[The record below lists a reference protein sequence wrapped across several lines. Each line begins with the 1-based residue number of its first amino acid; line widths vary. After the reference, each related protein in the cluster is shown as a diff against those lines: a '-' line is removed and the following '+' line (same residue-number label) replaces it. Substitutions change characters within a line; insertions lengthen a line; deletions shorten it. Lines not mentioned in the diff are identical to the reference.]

1 MRDVQCKRCI
11 EYKGNWCDKK
21 RDDPDPY
28 MVRDCHWFRT
38 KTNFDGGVVMPDI
51 LIRGMEM
58 PKSCDDCFL
67 PLRYCPYAMKENGEC
82 PILPLPEGHGDLIDR
97 DALKK
102 RTPMVID
109 YSAGGFGTDGSIR
122 PVRGYGDWQ
131 IDQAPTIVPAEGGAE
146 DG

>member
-1 MRDVQCKRCI
+1 MA
-11 EYKGNWCDKK
+11 
-21 RDDPDPY
+21 
-28 MVRDCHWFRT
+28 
-38 KTNFDGGVVMPDI
+38 DI

-58 PKSCDDCFL
+58 PKDCIDCMFTTIDYDMCIL
-67 PLRYCPYAMKENGEC
+67 AKNDLMLCGGRPSWCPLV
-82 PILPLPEGHGDLIDR
+82 PLPEGHGRLIDA

-131 IDQAPTIVPAEGGAE
+131 IDQAPTIVPAEGGGE

>member
-1 MRDVQCKRCI
+1 MA
-11 EYKGNWCDKK
+11 
-21 RDDPDPY
+21 
-28 MVRDCHWFRT
+28 
-38 KTNFDGGVVMPDI
+38 DI

-58 PKSCDDCFL
+58 PTNVADC
-67 PLRYCPYAMKENGEC
+67 PLNTFGFCNLAHDSNHTYCNGDSRPEWC
-82 PILPLPEGHGDLIDR
+82 PLVPIPEGHGRLIDA

-131 IDQAPTIVPAEGGAE
+131 IDQAPTIVPAEGGT
-146 DG
+146 DNG

>member
-1 MRDVQCKRCI
+1 MGDYAGNKRSMRDRWRLDCK
-11 EYKGNWCDKK
+11 
-21 RDDPDPY
+21 
-28 MVRDCHWFRT
+28 
-38 KTNFDGGVVMPDI
+38 GGRIMADI

-58 PKSCDDCFL
+58 PE
-67 PLRYCPYAMKENGEC
+67 YCYEC
-82 PILPLPEGHGDLIDR
+82 PLHNMEGGYCQFYKDSYRWSFERPASCPLILLPEGHGDLIDR

-131 IDQAPTIVPAEGGAE
+131 IDQAPTIVPAEVTDIDVGNKKEGGAE
-146 DG
+146 NE

>member
-1 MRDVQCKRCI
+1 MA
-11 EYKGNWCDKK
+11 
-21 RDDPDPY
+21 
-28 MVRDCHWFRT
+28 
-38 KTNFDGGVVMPDI
+38 DI

-58 PKSCDDCFL
+58 PKDDRITIQIGADGAVYFVEE
-67 PLRYCPYAMKENGEC
+67 YT
-82 PILPLPEGHGDLIDR
+82 ILAEKYEKSSQAVPLPEGHGDLIDR

-131 IDQAPTIVPAEGGAE
+131 IDQAPTIVPAEGVNDNDSE
-146 DG
+146 L